1 MIKQGC
7 TKRHRDK
14 RGFRMRKKAIILGT
28 CIILFVGA
36 LSTQMGHFRA
46 GTDAEV
52 SDGIDGAYDYNNME
66 DPEGDNVKDSNEDS
80 REKIEAKQYIEVDT
94 KPDSYTV
101 LVNRDYL
108 ISKDYVP
115 DDLVVPEVPF
125 SYYGVYEKSYVRKR
139 AAKALEHLFAG
150 ARSDGYTLKVVSAY
164 RSYER
169 QMQIYRNNV
178 KTRGKDKTN
187 KVSAMPGSSEHQ
199 TGLAI
204 DVSAD
209 SVGCTIEESF
219 ARSAEG
225 KWLKKNCYKYGFII
239 RYPKNK
245 TKITGYSYEPWHIRY
260 VGKNLAQ
267 YLKKNKLTLE
277 EYYKLTT
284 VDNKVEEDAVRDTD
298 TDITN
303 EPQMTSAPKPKATI
317 VPTPAPTYAPAVESP
332 TVTKKPMKKPKVTAT
347 PVQRPVATKKPK
359 PTEEPDDV
367 DIPDITQEPQPT
379 KKPVATKKPVETKKP
394 TPTKKPVATA
404 EPEPTEV
411 PVVDEDPSDI
421 GDGTASE

>member
-1 MIKQGC
+1 
-7 TKRHRDK
+7 
-14 RGFRMRKKAIILGT
+14 MRKKAIILGT

-46 GTDAEV
+46 GTDAGV
-52 SDGIDGAYDYNNME
+52 SDGIDDAYDYYNSRS
-66 DPEGDNVKDSNEDS
+66 PEGENVMDSKEDS

-115 DDLVVPEVPF
+115 DDLVVPQVPF
-125 SYYGVYEKSYVRKR
+125 SFYGTYEKSYVRKR
-139 AAKALEHLFAG
+139 AARALEHLFAG
-150 ARSDGYTLKVVSAY
+150 ARADGYILKVVSAY

-178 KTRGKDKTN
+178 KTRGEDKTN

-219 ARSAEG
+219 AKSAEG
-225 KWLKKNCYKYGFII
+225 KWLKQNCYKYGFII

-260 VGKNLAQ
+260 VGKNLAK
-267 YLKKNKLTLE
+267 YLKRNKLTLE

-284 VDNKVEEDAVRDTD
+284 IENKVEEDAIQQDTD
-298 TDITN
+298 TDMTN
-303 EPQMTSAPKPKATI
+303 EPQMTAAPKPKATI
-317 VPTPAPTYAPAVESP
+317 VPTPAPTYAPAVETP
-332 TVTKKPMKKPKVTAT
+332 ATTK
-347 PVQRPVATKKPK
+347 RPVTVKPK
-359 PTEEPDDV
+359 PTAVPVQKPVTTKKPEPTEEPEDV
-367 DIPDITQEPQPT
+367 DVPDITQEPEPT
-379 KKPVATKKPVETKKP
+379 KKPAATKKPTATKKPAATKKPVVT
-394 TPTKKPVATA
+394 V
-404 EPEPTEV
+404 EPEPTEP
-411 PVVDEDPSDI
+411 PVSDEETPL
-421 GDGTASE
+421 AEPEE

>member
-1 MIKQGC
+1 
-7 TKRHRDK
+7 
-14 RGFRMRKKAIILGT
+14 MRKKAIVLGT

-52 SDGIDGAYDYNNME
+52 SDSQKAAYEYYNTESPESE
-66 DPEGDNVKDSNEDS
+66 DVKNSDKNSS
-80 REKIEAKQYIEVDT
+80 EKKKEKQYIEVDT
-94 KPDSYTV
+94 RPDSYTV
-101 LVNRDYL
+101 LVNRDYP

-115 DDLVVPEVPF
+115 DDLVVPKVPF
-125 SYYGVYEKSYVRKR
+125 SFYGTYEKSYVRKR
-139 AAKALEHLFAG
+139 AARALENLFSG
-150 ARSDGYTLKVVSAY
+150 ASEDGYTLKVVSAY

-169 QMQIYRNNV
+169 QTQIYNNNV
-178 KTRGKDKTN
+178 KTRGEDKTN

-245 TKITGYSYEPWHIRY
+245 SKITGYSYEPWHIRY
-260 VGKNLAQ
+260 VGKNLAK

-284 VDNKVEEDAVRDTD
+284 IDNKVEDIQDTD
-298 TDITN
+298 TDIIN
-303 EPQMTSAPKPKATI
+303 EPQMTAAPKPKATI
-317 VPTPAPTYAPAVESP
+317 VPTPAPTYAPAVETP
-332 TVTKKPMKKPKVTAT
+332 QAVKKTPKKATAEPVEKPETTKKPKKTKEPQVTTA
-347 PVQRPVATKKPK
+347 PAATKKPEQTKK
-359 PTEEPDDV
+359 PTA
-367 DIPDITQEPQPT
+367 T
-379 KKPVATKKPVETKKP
+379 KKPVATKKPAVTKE
-394 TPTKKPVATA
+394 PVVTA
-404 EPEPTEV
+404 EPEPIE
-411 PVVDEDPSDI
+411 PSVTDAA
-421 GDGTASE
+421 ASAEELEE

>member
-1 MIKQGC
+1 
-7 TKRHRDK
+7 
-14 RGFRMRKKAIILGT
+14 MRKKAIILGT

-52 SDGIDGAYDYNNME
+52 SDGVGDAYDYYNTKGPE
-66 DPEGDNVKDSNEDS
+66 DNNVKNSSEDS

-115 DDLVVPEVPF
+115 DDLIVPEVPF
-125 SYYGVYEKSYVRKR
+125 SFYGTYEKSYVRKR

-150 ARSDGYTLKVVSAY
+150 ARTDGYILKVVSAY

-178 KTRGKDKTN
+178 KTRGEDKTN

-225 KWLKKNCYKYGFII
+225 KWLKKNCHKYGFII

-260 VGKNLAQ
+260 VGKNLAK
-267 YLKKNKLTLE
+267 YLKKNNLTLE

-284 VDNKVEEDAVRDTD
+284 IENKVEEDAIRDTD

-317 VPTPAPTYAPAVESP
+317 VPTPAPTYAPAVQAPVP
-332 TVTKKPMKKPKVTAT
+332 TKKPAKRPKVTTAPIQKPVVTKKPKHTVKPDDVDVPDDTQEPEPTKKPT
-347 PVQRPVATKKPK
+347 ATKKPAATKK
-359 PTEEPDDV
+359 PS
-367 DIPDITQEPQPT
+367 PT
-379 KKPVATKKPVETKKP
+379 KKPIVTQEP
-394 TPTKKPVATA
+394 TPTETPVSN
-404 EPEPTEV
+404 EEE
-411 PVVDEDPSDI
+411 PSDEI
-421 GDGTASE
+421 GNEEY

>member
-1 MIKQGC
+1 
-7 TKRHRDK
+7 
-14 RGFRMRKKAIILGT
+14 MRKKAIILGT

-52 SDGIDGAYDYNNME
+52 SNGTDSAYNYYNTQG
-66 DPEGDNVKDSNEDS
+66 PEGETVKNSSENS
-80 REKIEAKQYIEVDT
+80 TKKLEAKQYIEVDT

-125 SYYGVYEKSYVRKR
+125 SFYGTYEKSYVRKR
-139 AAKALEHLFAG
+139 AARALEHLFGG
-150 ARSDGYTLKVVSAY
+150 AKADGYTLKVVSAY

-178 KTRGKDKTN
+178 KTRGEDKTN

-219 ARSAEG
+219 ARSPEG

-260 VGKNLAQ
+260 VGKNLAK
-267 YLKKNKLTLE
+267 YLNKNKMTLE

-284 VDNKVEEDAVRDTD
+284 IENKVKEDAIRDTD
-298 TDITN
+298 TDIAN

-317 VPTPAPTYAPAVESP
+317 VPTPAPTYAPAVQP
-332 TVTKKPMKKPKVTAT
+332 PAATKKPARKPKVTAAPT
-347 PVQRPVATKKPK
+347 RKPQATKRPK
-359 PTEEPDDV
+359 PTEVPDDV
-367 DIPDITQEPQPT
+367 DIPDVSQEPEPT
-379 KKPVATKKPVETKKP
+379 KKPAATKKPAPTKKP
-394 TPTKKPVATA
+394 TPTKKPAVTQ
-404 EPEPTEV
+404 EPEPTEA
-411 PVVDEDPSDI
+411 PIPNEEAPSD
-421 GDGTASE
+421 GFDDEE

>member
-1 MIKQGC
+1 
-7 TKRHRDK
+7 
-14 RGFRMRKKAIILGT
+14 MRKKAIVLGT

-52 SDGIDGAYDYNNME
+52 SDSREGAYEYYDME
-66 DPEGDNVKDSNEDS
+66 SPEGENVKDSSVNS

-101 LVNRDYL
+101 LVNRDYP

-115 DDLVVPEVPF
+115 EDLVVPKVPF
-125 SYYGVYEKSYVRKR
+125 SFYGTYEKSYVRKQ
-139 AAKALEHLFAG
+139 AAEALEKLFASAG
-150 ARSDGYTLKVVSAY
+150 RDGYVLKVVSAY

-169 QMQIYRNNV
+169 QMQIYNNNV

-219 ARSAEG
+219 AKSAEG
-225 KWLKKNCYKYGFII
+225 KWLKKNCFKYGFII

-245 TKITGYSYEPWHIRY
+245 SKITGYSYEPWHIRY
-260 VGKNLAQ
+260 VGKNLAK

-284 VDNKVEEDAVRDTD
+284 IENKVEEDTIHDTD
-298 TDITN
+298 TDMTN
-303 EPQMTSAPKPKATI
+303 EPQMTAAPKPKATI
-317 VPTPAPTYAPAVESP
+317 VPTPAPTYAPAVETPTPTKKSRQTKEPKVTAAPTKKPAVTKKPKQTKEPEQVDVP
-332 TVTKKPMKKPKVTAT
+332 TVTKEPEQTKKPA
-347 PVQRPVATKKPK
+347 ATKKP
-359 PTEEPDDV
+359 T
-367 DIPDITQEPQPT
+367 
-379 KKPVATKKPVETKKP
+379 ATKKPVV
-394 TPTKKPVATA
+394 TP
-404 EPEPTEV
+404 EPEPIEP
-411 PVVDEDPSDI
+411 PVSEDGI
-421 GDGTASE
+421 LSEESEE